1 MNSTA
6 KYFAERA
13 YKPVYHLG
21 DRVFGKYRG
30 APFIGC
36 VGVDHL
42 VYVDGPPKVVVMLDL
57 PLKLDDKV
65 LTLIEVSHDDI
76 RPLKSYS

>member
-6 KYFAERA
+6 KYFVEQTYTPR
-13 YKPVYHLG
+13 YHLG

-30 APFIGC
+30 APFIGS
-36 VGVDHL
+36 VGVDHK
-42 VYVDGPPKVVVMLDL
+42 VYVDDPPKVAVMLDL
-57 PLKLDDKV
+57 PLMLDGNV

-76 RPLKSYS
+76 RPLKTFS

>member
-6 KYFAERA
+6 KYFAEQA

-30 APFIGC
+30 APFIGS
-36 VGVDHL
+36 VGVDHQ

-57 PLKLDDKV
+57 PLKLDGNV
-65 LTLIEVSHDDI
+65 LTLIEVSHDEI
-76 RPLKSYS
+76 RPLKTFS

>member
-6 KYFAERA
+6 KYFAEQTYTPR
-13 YKPVYHLG
+13 YHLG

-30 APFIGC
+30 APFIGS
-36 VGVDHL
+36 VGVDHK
-42 VYVDGPPKVVVMLDL
+42 VYVDGPPKVAVMLDL
-57 PLKLDDKV
+57 PLKLDGMM

-76 RPLKSYS
+76 SPLKTFS